1 MTDTP
6 PVGGTTGHCH
16 ERNALVEHAAQW
28 LADQSNAPRPIIPAL
43 RERFN
48 LTALE
53 ATEAA
58 ALSERFR
65 MLRRAFG

>member
-1 MTDTP
+1 MTASLTP
-6 PVGGTTGHCH
+6 PEH
-16 ERNALVEHAAQW
+16 EHNALVETAAIW
-28 LADQSNAPRPIIPAL
+28 LADQSQPPQPIVPAL
-43 RERFN
+43 RQRFN

-58 ALSERFR
+58 ALAERFR